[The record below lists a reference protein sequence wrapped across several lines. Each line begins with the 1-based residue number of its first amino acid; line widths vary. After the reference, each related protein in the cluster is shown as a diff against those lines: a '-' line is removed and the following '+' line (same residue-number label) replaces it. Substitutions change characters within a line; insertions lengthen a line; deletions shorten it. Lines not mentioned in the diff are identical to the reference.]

1 MILKCLHIYHAFFF
15 NMFFKKLLFFLHYS
29 ISGLSDIIK
38 TKTPGFIVFQIV
50 LHYLLP
56 LKSEMCH
63 CRSGTLLP
71 FSSSLYIPNS
81 WIVFF
86 LLFVFFFQ
94 QCGRLACLTVL
105 TCQVKKKKKKKHFH
119 TWRGFCG
126 LCEIHFIHLLVQTCQ
141 KRKLKGF
148 FSAVVSQINH
158 SISLKIIY
166 LKKIKTTVNL
176 CLPRACGRATVAS
189 DGAGAQAV
197 VASLGTS
204 PKAAVAALCLQSM
217 GNSVMKQS
225 VTLLTL

>member
-94 QCGRLACLTVL
+94 QCGHLACLTVL
-105 TCQVKKKKKKKHFH
+105 TCQVKKKKKKKKALSHLTWVLWSLWNTFH
-119 TWRGFCG
+119 SSACSNLSKKKIERLLLSCG
-126 LCEIHFIHLLVQTCQ
+126 QSNKPFY
-141 KRKLKGF
+141 F
-148 FSAVVSQINH
+148 FENNI
-158 SISLKIIY
+158 
-166 LKKIKTTVNL
+166 LKKN
-176 CLPRACGRATVAS
+176 
-189 DGAGAQAV
+189 
-197 VASLGTS
+197 
-204 PKAAVAALCLQSM
+204 
-217 GNSVMKQS
+217 
-225 VTLLTL
+225 

>member
-94 QCGRLACLTVL
+94 QCGHLACLTVL
-105 TCQVKKKKKKKHFH
+105 TCQVKKKKKSTF
-119 TWRGFCG
+119 TPDVGF
-126 LCEIHFIHLLVQTCQ
+126 
-141 KRKLKGF
+141 
-148 FSAVVSQINH
+148 VVSVKY
-158 SISLKIIY
+158 ISFICLFKPV
-166 LKKIKTTVNL
+166 KKENWK
-176 CLPRACGRATVAS
+176 AS
-189 DGAGAQAV
+189 SQ
-197 VASLGTS
+197 LW
-204 PKAAVAALCLQSM
+204 
-217 GNSVMKQS
+217 SVK
-225 VTLLTL
+225 